1 MQILEDTVER
11 IFKIMDPH
19 WDSQSWEDLTG
30 FEYAEAIRLRA
41 KVDEVSNLLR
51 QGTGKDFGITTKQ
64 KMILANYL
72 VWYERL
78 F

>member
-1 MQILEDTVER
+1 MQILEDIVER
-11 IFKIMDPH
+11 IFIIMDLH
-19 WDSQSWEDLTG
+19 WNSQNWENLTSA
-30 FEYAEAIRLRA
+30 EYAEAICLRV

-51 QGTGKDFGITTKQ
+51 QGTVKDFGITTKQ

-72 VWYERL
+72 EWYEGL